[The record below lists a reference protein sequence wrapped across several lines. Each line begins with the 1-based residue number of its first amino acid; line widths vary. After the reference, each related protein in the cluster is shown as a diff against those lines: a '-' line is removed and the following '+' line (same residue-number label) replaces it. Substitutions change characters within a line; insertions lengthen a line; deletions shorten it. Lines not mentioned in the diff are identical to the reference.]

1 MSRSIL
7 TLEGMGKDLA
17 WTLVQQARG
26 IPDAKGLDDYLTDRT
41 IVTLFARPDLSERLC
56 ITAAIRQMSGH
67 VVYMGPEEH
76 WDEAVNRYPSAMLG
90 SMSYYMDGVVL
101 HGLNV
106 TQLNADRTKTNFPV
120 LNVGGHDAHPAHALS
135 DIMCMLRH
143 SHNDLRGARLCWLGY
158 PSGALLSLMEAT
170 KFFPFAI
177 NMCLPEDYN
186 AMALKA
192 LISEFKTDIAIYE
205 TPQEAVRGCRYIFGG
220 SSGHM
225 HYDDMQRW
233 RIDKELMAQADDGA
247 FVLAGSN
254 PMHCISVDMDVVD
267 HRRDLFLEQAENRL
281 RVYKRMLHW
290 MFEL

>member
-1 MSRSIL
+1 MSR
-7 TLEGMGKDLA
+7 
-17 WTLVQQARG
+17 
-26 IPDAKGLDDYLTDRT
+26 
-41 IVTLFARPDLSERLC
+41 
-56 ITAAIRQMSGH
+56 
-67 VVYMGPEEH
+67 
-76 WDEAVNRYPSAMLG
+76 
-90 SMSYYMDGVVL
+90 
-101 HGLNV
+101 
-106 TQLNADRTKTNFPV
+106 
-120 LNVGGHDAHPAHALS
+120 
-135 DIMCMLRH
+135 
-143 SHNDLRGARLCWLGY
+143 
-158 PSGALLSLMEAT
+158 
-170 KFFPFAI
+170 
-177 NMCLPEDYN
+177 PEDYI
-186 AMALKA
+186 AIALKA